1 MQIRISVVIPT
12 YRRPELLIKCL
23 NALAEQSLDHTEF
36 EIIVVSDGPDNQTG
50 EALDRWCNANKFN
63 LVYLQNT
70 EHKGPAAARNK
81 GWLNARAEC
90 VAFTDDDCIPDSN
103 WLQVHVE
110 NCESKKDTAF
120 TGKTIV
126 PLHGTPS
133 DFALNTSHLQEAE
146 FITANCACSK
156 RILKILGGFDERFKM
171 AWREDSDLHFRLM
184 RSGINI
190 LKLRD
195 AVVIHPVRSAPW
207 GISIKEQKKG
217 LYDALLFKKHPWL
230 YRTKVQAQPLWNYYF
245 TLLIWVLF
253 IISLWNNH
261 NAGIILSAL
270 LLGLVIGFFFYK
282 RIRATKKSASHLSE
296 MLITSIFIPFLSVYW
311 RVYGS
316 IKFRVFFI

>member
-12 YRRPELLIKCL
+12 YKRPKLLIKCL
-23 NALAEQSLDHTEF
+23 NALAEQSLDHKDF
-36 EIIVVSDGPDNQTG
+36 EIIVVSDGPDSKTG
-50 EALDRWCNANKFN
+50 DALDRWCNENKLN

-70 EHKGPAAARNK
+70 EQKGPAAARNK

-90 VAFTDDDCIPDSN
+90 VAFTDDDCIPDRN
-103 WLQVHVE
+103 WLQAHVE
-110 NCESKKDTAF
+110 NCESEKDCAF

-126 PLHGTPS
+126 PVYGTPS
-133 DFALNTSHLQEAE
+133 DFALNTTHLQEAE

-156 RILKILGGFDERFKM
+156 RLLKVLGGFDERFKM

-184 RSGINI
+184 RSGISI
-190 LKLRD
+190 LKLSD
-195 AVVIHPVRSAPW
+195 AVVVHPVRAAPW

-230 YRTKVQAQPLWNYYF
+230 YRTKVQPHPLWNYYF
-245 TLLIWVLF
+245 TLLLWLLF
-253 IISLWNNH
+253 IISLWKNH
-261 NAGIILSAL
+261 NAGTILSAL
-270 LLGLVIGFFFYK
+270 VLSLVIGFFFYK
-282 RIRATKKSASHLSE
+282 RIRATKKSASHLAE
-296 MLITSIFIPFLSVYW
+296 MLVTTIFIPFLSVYW